1 MSRLLRIKP
10 MSMLTLE
17 AGEEGENT
25 LKRSLGA
32 MNLITLGI
40 GAVIG
45 AGIFVLT
52 GQAAA
57 KYAGP
62 AVALSFV
69 LAGLTCA
76 FAGLCYAEFASIIPI
91 AGSAYTYGYATLGEF
106 VAWIIGW
113 DLVLEYAFGAA
124 TVASGWSGY
133 FNSLL
138 QQWHIY
144 IPPQLTTTTGNVL
157 VRYHET
163 WLPLTSIP
171 PGVSTA
177 GLPHATGICNLIAVG
192 IVMVITTILVIGIK
206 ESANFNSVIVV
217 IKLAIVGIFLAIGGY
232 FLFRHPA
239 IAKANWHPFIPPSDG
254 HGNFGWAGIPRGAAR
269 IFFAYI
275 GFDAVS
281 TAAQEAKKPQ
291 RDMPIGILGSLAVCT
306 ILYIMVSTVLTGLV
320 PYSTLNV
327 GAPVALGIDATGVS
341 WGSMLVKI
349 GAVFGL
355 ATVMLVMLLGQTR
368 VFYSMSKDGLLWK
381 WASAIHPKFR
391 TPWITTIVFGAFAAI
406 MPAFLP
412 IDNLADLVNIGTL
425 LAFAI
430 VCAGVWVLRVR
441 HPNLKRP
448 FKTPFVPLVP
458 ILGILSAVYLMT
470 QLAAITWIVMIS
482 WLLVGLVIYFG
493 YSIKHSK
500 VQALP
505 VAVEGD

>member
-177 GLPHATGICNLIAVG
+177 GLP
-192 IVMVITTILVIGIK
+192 
-206 ESANFNSVIVV
+206 NS
-217 IKLAIVGIFLAIGGY
+217 
-232 FLFRHPA
+232 
-239 IAKANWHPFIPPSDG
+239 
-254 HGNFGWAGIPRGAAR
+254 GA
-269 IFFAYI
+269 
-275 GFDAVS
+275 
-281 TAAQEAKKPQ
+281 
-291 RDMPIGILGSLAVCT
+291 CT
-306 ILYIMVSTVLTGLV
+306 MLVLT
-320 PYSTLNV
+320 
-327 GAPVALGIDATGVS
+327 
-341 WGSMLVKI
+341 M
-349 GAVFGL
+349 
-355 ATVMLVMLLGQTR
+355 
-368 VFYSMSKDGLLWK
+368 
-381 WASAIHPKFR
+381 
-391 TPWITTIVFGAFAAI
+391 
-406 MPAFLP
+406 
-412 IDNLADLVNIGTL
+412 
-425 LAFAI
+425 
-430 VCAGVWVLRVR
+430 AGRL
-441 HPNLKRP
+441 
-448 FKTPFVPLVP
+448 
-458 ILGILSAVYLMT
+458 
-470 QLAAITWIVMIS
+470 
-482 WLLVGLVIYFG
+482 
-493 YSIKHSK
+493 
-500 VQALP
+500 
-505 VAVEGD
+505 